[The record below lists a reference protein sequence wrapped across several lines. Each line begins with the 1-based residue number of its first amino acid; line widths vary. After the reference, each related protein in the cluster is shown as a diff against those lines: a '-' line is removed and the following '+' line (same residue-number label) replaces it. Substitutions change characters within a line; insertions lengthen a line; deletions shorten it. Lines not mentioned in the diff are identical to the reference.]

1 MTVSSAER
9 RETQRHQIEV
19 PVNFGRGTGVSKDIS
34 FSGIYF
40 ITKELLKA
48 GEPLNLAFELE
59 YAIPGKSLQL
69 DCQGHVLRVE
79 QLNGSYGIAAKID
92 EVTYLH

>member
-1 MTVSSAER
+1 MDTFSER
-9 RETQRHQIEV
+9 RETKRHNIEV
-19 PVNFGRGTGVSKDIS
+19 PVRFGRGTGVSRDIS

-40 ITKELLKA
+40 ITQELLEA
-48 GEPLNLAFELE
+48 GEPLKLAFELE

-79 QLNGSYGIAAKID
+79 NLGDRFGIAAKID

>member
-1 MTVSSAER
+1 MSIESER
-9 RETQRHQIEV
+9 RETKRHNIEV
-19 PVNFGRGTGVSKDIS
+19 PVRFDRGTGVSRDIS

-40 ITKELLKA
+40 ITKDLLEA
-48 GEPLNLAFELE
+48 GERLRLAFELE

>member
-1 MTVSSAER
+1 MNKHDER
-9 RETQRHQIEV
+9 RETVRHQIAV
-19 PVNFGRGTGVSKDIS
+19 PVNFGRGIGISRDIS

-40 ITKELLKA
+40 TTKEQLAPGDPLK
-48 GEPLNLAFELE
+48 LAFELE

-79 QLNGSYGIAAKID
+79 QVKGSFGIAAKID

>member
-1 MTVSSAER
+1 MMKRSER
-9 RETQRHQIEV
+9 RETTRHQIQV
-19 PVNFGRGTGVSKDIS
+19 PVDFGRGTGMSRDIS
-34 FSGIYF
+34 FTGIYF
-40 ITKELLKA
+40 ITKEVLEP
-48 GEPLNLAFELE
+48 GEPLKLAFELE

-79 QLNGSYGIAAKID
+79 QLDNSFGIAAKID

>member
-1 MTVSSAER
+1 MNQRSER
-9 RETQRHQIEV
+9 RETIRHQIAV
-19 PVNFGRGTGVSKDIS
+19 PVNFGRGTGISRDIS

-40 ITKELLKA
+40 TTKELLQP

-69 DCQGHVLRVE
+69 DCQGHVLRVD
-79 QLNGSYGIAAKID
+79 QLNGTFGIAAKID

>member
-1 MTVSSAER
+1 MIKHSER
-9 RETQRHQIEV
+9 RETTRHQIQV
-19 PVNFGRGTGVSKDIS
+19 PVDFGRGTGISRDIS
-34 FSGIYF
+34 FTGIYF
-40 ITKELLKA
+40 ITKELLEP
-48 GEPLNLAFELE
+48 GELLKLAFELE

-79 QLNGSYGIAAKID
+79 QLGSSFGIAAKID

>member
-1 MTVSSAER
+1 MNKHDER
-9 RETQRHQIEV
+9 RETVRHQIAV
-19 PVNFGRGTGVSKDIS
+19 PVNFGRGIGISRDIS
-34 FSGIYF
+34 FTGIYF
-40 ITKELLKA
+40 TTKELLEP
-48 GEPLNLAFELE
+48 GEPLKLGFELE

-79 QLNGSYGIAAKID
+79 HLNGTYGIAAKID

>member
-1 MTVSSAER
+1 MKVHHDER
-9 RETQRHQIEV
+9 RETKRHQIEV
-19 PVNFGRGTGVSKDIS
+19 PVNFGRGTGISKDIS

-40 ITKELLKA
+40 ITKELLEA
-48 GEPLNLAFELE
+48 GEPLKLAFELE

-79 QLNGSYGIAAKID
+79 QLNGTYGIAAKID

>member
-1 MTVSSAER
+1 MKLHDER
-9 RETQRHQIEV
+9 RETIRHQIAV
-19 PVNFGRGTGVSKDIS
+19 PVNFGRGIGISRDIS
-34 FSGIYF
+34 FTGIYF
-40 ITKELLKA
+40 TTKELLEP
-48 GEPLNLAFELE
+48 GEPLKLAFELE

-79 QLNGSYGIAAKID
+79 QLGNNFGIAAKID

>member
-1 MTVSSAER
+1 MNEHIER
-9 RETQRHQIEV
+9 RETKRHQIEV
-19 PVNFGRGTGVSKDIS
+19 PVHYGRGTGISRDIS

-40 ITKELLKA
+40 FTKELLEA
-48 GEPLNLAFELE
+48 GEPLKLAFELE

-79 QLNGSYGIAAKID
+79 QLGDHFGIAAKID